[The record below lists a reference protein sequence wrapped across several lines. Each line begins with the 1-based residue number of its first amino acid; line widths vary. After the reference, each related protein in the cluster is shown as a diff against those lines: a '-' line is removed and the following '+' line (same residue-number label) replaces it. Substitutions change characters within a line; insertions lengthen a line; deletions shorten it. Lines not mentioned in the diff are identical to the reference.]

1 MLYRKWICTI
11 LSRRLNHHPLR
22 SLKSLLPVEFTLP
35 EGRSRRGPNM
45 SPSTGEKVAISAA
58 ASKEDQKP
66 MCPSCKKQLSNNIL
80 LFGQSFSK
88 RQDND

>member
-1 MLYRKWICTI
+1 
-11 LSRRLNHHPLR
+11 
-22 SLKSLLPVEFTLP
+22 
-35 EGRSRRGPNM
+35 M